1 MLHLRHKWNC
11 PIRVV
16 DSDGDLFQ
24 VVPKIR
30 EGNVL
35 LHPVPDRRHVVTT
48 RNCWMKEALY
58 RPISMFGKFQDEIH
72 FYRKRLYL
80 WFF

>member
-16 DSDGDLFQ
+16 DSDGDLLQ
-24 VVPKIR
+24 VVPKVR

-48 RNCWMKEALY
+48 RHCRMKEALY
-58 RPISMFGKFQDEIH
+58 RPISMFGKIQDDILLQEKAVALV
-72 FYRKRLYL
+72 F
-80 WFF
+80 